1 MSDSDHRAVDIEEEL
16 LADVSVDDGW
26 RLIEHFSGLVRES
39 GTDDE
44 RAAAG
49 YIVSELE
56 RLGVPHRVHEPEL
69 YLSRPVEARVET
81 GGGPTL
87 EAKPSSFSASTPEEG
102 VAAEL
107 VHVPTSETEGVGDL
121 FADHHLETGESLE
134 GKIVVTEGFGMPG
147 EVRRFEEAGAVGQVY
162 VNPGENI
169 HWGICTPVWGTP
181 TDRDLERIPSTP
193 VVAVNRPD
201 GEALVDRIADG
212 RSAHARIHA
221 RLEEGWERCP
231 LPVAEIP
238 GRREEFVLVHGHYD
252 SWDVGIGDNAV
263 GDATLL
269 ELARIFDA
277 HRDRLERS
285 LRVAWWPGHST
296 GRYAGSTWYADS
308 RAMELRKK
316 CVAAV
321 NIDSPGCW
329 KATEYDDVMWMAEA
343 AGLGR
348 SAIEDA
354 TGREAEG
361 RRPVRAGD
369 YSFNQVGL
377 SSFFMLLSNIPAE
390 ERDRLGFYPVG
401 GCGGNIAWHTEDD
414 TLDVADRENLER
426 DLRVYV
432 TALARVLNARI
443 LPLDFRATA
452 GALREAL
459 EEYREAG
466 GEPLDPALEELG
478 ALEEELRWLY
488 GEIEG
493 IRDAT
498 PAGGPGP
505 TPDPKAEAVN
515 RILRELSRILVP
527 LLHAGGDRFHH
538 DPALPREPVPRLA
551 DAARLPE
558 IEDSDPGRARFL
570 RTRLR
575 REANHVANRLHEAAE
590 EIRRLRA
597 D

>member
-1 MSDSDHRAVDIEEEL
+1 MSDFARSAVDIEEEL
-16 LADVSVDDGW
+16 LAEVSVDRGW
-26 RLIEHFSGLVRES
+26 RLIERFSGLVRES

-44 RAAAG
+44 RAAAEH
-49 YIVSELE
+49 IVSELDE
-56 RLGVPHRVHEPEL
+56 MGIPHRVHEPEL
-69 YLSRPVEARVET
+69 YLSRPVSARVET
-81 GGGPTL
+81 GGGPAL
-87 EAKPSSFSASTPEEG
+87 EAKPSSFSASTPEAG

-107 VHVPTSETEGVGDL
+107 VHVPASGTEGIADL
-121 FADHHLETGESLE
+121 FDDHHPEAGDSLE
-134 GKIVVTEGFGMPG
+134 GKIVVTGGFGMPG

-193 VVAVNRPD
+193 VVAVSRPD

-212 RSAHARIHA
+212 DGVHARLHA

-231 LPVAEIP
+231 LPVAEIR
-238 GRREEFVLVHGHYD
+238 GRREEFLLVHGHYD

-269 ELARIFDA
+269 ELARIFGA

-296 GRYAGSTWYADS
+296 GRYAGSAWYAD
-308 RAMELRKK
+308 RHAMELRKR

-321 NIDSPGCW
+321 NVDSPGCW

-343 AGLGR
+343 AGLGCA
-348 SAIEDA
+348 AIEDA
-354 TGREAEG
+354 TGKEAGG

-369 YSFNQVGL
+369 YSFDQVGL

-390 ERDRLGFYPVG
+390 ERARLGFYPVG

-414 TLDVADRENLER
+414 TLEVADRENLER

-432 TALARVLNARI
+432 TALARVLNAGV

-452 GALREAL
+452 AELRDAL
-459 EEYREAG
+459 EDYRDAAG
-466 GEPLDPALEELG
+466 DPLDPALAELDV
-478 ALEEELRWLY
+478 LEEELRWLY
-488 GEIEG
+488 GTVEDSGEST
-493 IRDAT
+493 A
-498 PAGGPGP
+498 AGSGSP
-505 TPDPKAEAVN
+505 PDPDAIN
-515 RILRELSRILVP
+515 RTLRELSRTLVP
-527 LLHAGGDRFHH
+527 LLHAEGDRFHH
-538 DPALPREPVPRLA
+538 DPALPRAPVPRLA

-558 IEDSDPGRARFL
+558 VEKSDPGTARFL

-590 EIRRLRA
+590 EIRGLRG